1 LLLAKISLRDCSRD
15 AQAKSRKE
23 KNSLERKR
31 RKKKKLFSDECC
43 CSSNALVVV
52 WAGYYLFSLLDCA
65 CRCRTNLGPF
75 GKCAE
80 KETRS
85 GTTSSP

>member
-31 RKKKKLFSDECC
+31 Q
-43 CSSNALVVV
+43 
-52 WAGYYLFSLLDCA
+52 
-65 CRCRTNLGPF
+65 
-75 GKCAE
+75 
-80 KETRS
+80 KETF
-85 GTTSSP
+85 